1 MAKNVGQ
8 ICKRSVVTI
17 RMSEDLSAAA
27 KSMREK
33 HIGYLIVGEPQPDGT
48 VKPVGVLTDRDI
60 VIAVVAREVD
70 PRTLTVGD
78 VMTRKPTVVAE
89 DVGIETALQDMRR
102 IGVRRLPVVGMRG
115 QLIGVL
121 SLDDVLESV
130 AEDLA
135 NIAGSIRNEQ
145 RIESALRS

>member
-1 MAKNVGQ
+1 MAKNIGQ

-17 RMSEDLSAAA
+17 RMSEDLTAAA
-27 KSMREK
+27 RSMREK
-33 HIGYLIVGEPQPDGT
+33 HIGYLVVAEPQADGT
-48 VKPVGVLTDRDI
+48 TKPVGVLTDRDI

-70 PRTLTVGD
+70 AKTLTVGD

-115 QLIGVL
+115 QLVGVL
-121 SLDDVLESV
+121 SLDDVLEAL

-145 RIESALRS
+145 RIEGMLRT